1 MLVEAD
7 NEEEARLDIVDHID
21 RYADQMVQDPYVSD
35 GVEVKWPQQ
44 KKWVAVEDILLM
56 NSIRAVF
63 VPLTKTH
70 VNAS

>member
-35 GVEVKWPQQ
+35 GVEVK
-44 KKWVAVEDILLM
+44 
-56 NSIRAVF
+56 
-63 VPLTKTH
+63 
-70 VNAS
+70 